1 GRHGAGQDCKG
12 SDRTSPDYWRVAPLW
27 IPSAQTWTR
36 FIRILTGSAQKPS
49 PCPLTLGP
57 SLRRLPGSKARAN
70 LGRPHYAA
78 RIPRAAPGAGP
89 ARAARPT
96 RPAAASGLEFGSS
109 PEAAGTGKYIAST
122 QRPDGTWRKQRRV
135 KEGYVPQEEVPV
147 YENKYVKFFKSKPEL
162 PPGLSPEATAPVTT
176 SRPEG
181 GEPGLSKTAKRN
193 LKRKEKRRQQ
203 QEKGEAEALSRTL
216 DKVSLG
222 ETAQLPSAPQGSRAA
237 STAASEQ
244 PDSAVTTEKAK
255 KIKNL
260 RKKLRQ
266 VEELQQRIQAGEISQ
281 PSREQLEKLARR
293 RVLEEELED
302 LELGL

>member
-1 GRHGAGQDCKG
+1 MMRTPLPVGRGRDPG
-12 SDRTSPDYWRVAPLW
+12 
-27 IPSAQTWTR
+27 
-36 FIRILTGSAQKPS
+36 
-49 PCPLTLGP
+49 PLT
-57 SLRRLPGSKARAN
+57 
-70 LGRPHYAA
+70 
-78 RIPRAAPGAGP
+78 
-89 ARAARPT
+89 
-96 RPAAASGLEFGSS
+96 
-109 PEAAGTGKYIAST
+109 PEVVCVLKMATPYVTDETGGKYIAST

-162 PPGLSPEATAPVTT
+162 PPGLSPEATTPVTP

-203 QEKGEAEALSRTL
+203 QEKGEVEALSRTL
-216 DKVSLG
+216 DKVALG
-222 ETAQLPSAPQGSRAA
+222 ETAPCPGALQVPQAAP
-237 STAASEQ
+237 TAASEP
-244 PDSAVTTEKAK
+244 PDSAEKAK

-260 RKKLRQ
+260 KKKLRQ
-266 VEELQQRIQAGEISQ
+266 VAELQQRIQAGEVSQ

-293 RVLEEELED
+293 RALEEELED

>member
-1 GRHGAGQDCKG
+1 MKVFSFYSLPPPFTKRCTLPLRLKWWLATIRTPLPVGRGRD
-12 SDRTSPDYWRVAPLW
+12 
-27 IPSAQTWTR
+27 
-36 FIRILTGSAQKPS
+36 PS
-49 PCPLTLGP
+49 PLT
-57 SLRRLPGSKARAN
+57 
-70 LGRPHYAA
+70 
-78 RIPRAAPGAGP
+78 
-89 ARAARPT
+89 
-96 RPAAASGLEFGSS
+96 
-109 PEAAGTGKYIAST
+109 PEVVCVFKMATPYVTDETGGKYIAST

-162 PPGLSPEATAPVTT
+162 PPGLSPEATAPATP

-222 ETAQLPSAPQGSRAA
+222 ETAPLSSAPQGSRAA
-237 STAASEQ
+237 PAAASDQ

-260 RKKLRQ
+260 KKKLRQ

-281 PSREQLEKLARR
+281 PSKEQLEKLARR
-293 RVLEEELED
+293 RALEEELED